1 MTQKGI
7 KGKLDK
13 RLVKAMA
20 KRAIT
25 RNPYITCRE
34 FAKEQDIN
42 LKTAWRYLKR
52 AKAKMAELINKDIEK
67 LRTSTVESELAKIE
81 RENCEVIKEL
91 WTIISDTGTKDADKV
106 AALRS
111 IVSARKE
118 IFGLKFD
125 AGLFIKSLGKL
136 DLNVAELVKRI
147 KEENNGSGGDS
158 SESGL

>member
-1 MTQKGI
+1 MEKD
-7 KGKLDK
+7 GKKRKFDK
-13 RLVKAMA
+13 RFIKAMA
-20 KRAIT
+20 KQAVT
-25 RNPYITCRE
+25 RNPKITSQE
-34 FAKEQDIN
+34 FADKYNLN
-42 LKTAWRYLKR
+42 LKTGWKYIKLAR
-52 AKAKMAELINKDIEK
+52 AKMAELIEKDIEK

-91 WTIISDTGTKDADKV
+91 WTIISDKGTKDTDKV

-136 DLNVAELVKRI
+136 DLNVAELVKKI
-147 KEENNGSGGDS
+147 KEAGDGSSGDN